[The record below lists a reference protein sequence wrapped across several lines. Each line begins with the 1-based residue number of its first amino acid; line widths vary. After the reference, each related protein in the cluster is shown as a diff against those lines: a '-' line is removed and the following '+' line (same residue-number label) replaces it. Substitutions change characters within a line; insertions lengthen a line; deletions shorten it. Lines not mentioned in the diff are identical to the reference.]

1 MHRRDGVMD
10 KVVKKKSIGMT
21 ILKSLLVSYIV
32 TGFLLLL
39 LALLLFKMNLSEG
52 KVNIG
57 ILVIY
62 ILSSFLGGFIVGK
75 STKTRK
81 FIWGIVLGAAY
92 FTVLT
97 VISLIMNKGL
107 QNDMTHFVT
116 TLIMCV
122 GSGML
127 GGMIS

>member
-1 MHRRDGVMD
+1 MD

>member
-1 MHRRDGVMD
+1 MD

-39 LALLLFKMNLSEG
+39 MALLLFKMNLSEG

-92 FTVLT
+92 FIVLT